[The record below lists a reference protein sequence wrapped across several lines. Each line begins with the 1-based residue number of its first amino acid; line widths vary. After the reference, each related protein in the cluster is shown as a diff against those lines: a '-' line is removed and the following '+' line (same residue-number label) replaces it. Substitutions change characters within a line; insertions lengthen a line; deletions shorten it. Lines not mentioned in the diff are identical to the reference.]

1 MELASS
7 THVTMW
13 STERGHF
20 LFSLLLLV
28 TATFCFLSYLF
39 GGESYMKTFG
49 AYTISSRRYLSML
62 RRCKYR
68 KLVAEFESKGYV
80 SDQNR
85 TIVFRYRSNTSTL
98 LKPTPGAGRLS
109 AIFLGRT
116 GNRMRIYAALYGIAR
131 RNGMRHVVSANN
143 PLLKLFDLKAAV
155 IPVERPGRD
164 WVKYVPEYKG
174 STTDVAIIA
183 VHIRRTDMLSKE

>member
-49 AYTISSRRYLSML
+49 AYTIRTVSRGGEIALPDDDDSFPLPNVTHPVVSISSRRYLSML

-85 TIVFRYRSNTSTL
+85 SIVFRYSSNTSTL

-116 GNRMRIYAALYGIAR
+116 GNRIRIYAALYG
-131 RNGMRHVVSANN
+131 MRGALRAGTECVTWF
-143 PLLKLFDLKAAV
+143 PQ
-155 IPVERPGRD
+155 
-164 WVKYVPEYKG
+164 
-174 STTDVAIIA
+174 TT
-183 VHIRRTDMLSKE
+183 RY